1 MMESLVADNKNH
13 HYVPR
18 FYLRNFSPSGKS
30 IDLFNINSQR
40 QIKNA
45 PIKGQCCR
53 DYFYGKNPE
62 SEKSISAVEG
72 EVAQLFRIINEQVRL
87 PHYFT
92 AGHFL
97 LCFHIATQAGRTQ
110 YAADAINEVTDGMMR
125 EILKHEPAV
134 TKDMLSQVKFGYD
147 DPALISIGL
156 SALHYPL
163 LMDLECRVL
172 LAPRGS
178 EFITSDNP
186 VVKYNQFMMWDTVR
200 SNTGI
205 ASKGLQIFFP
215 IWPYLTLVMYDR
227 DVYHF
232 GSAKSSLVQMASAT
246 DVHELNMMQV
256 ASATKNVYTFS
267 PAANIFKVTQDAMK
281 YRRENKVVVRTFPQ
295 AREEGRES
303 EIIATSHKDIRT
315 HAKLGFMRV
324 NKRAKAWLKDF
335 KSHRFQPAVVV
346 RNEELTARLDAHI
359 EAVKN
364 GKARPEDAIKSIFG
378 KNIEDG
384 TF

>member
-1 MMESLVADNKNH
+1 MADNKNH
-13 HYVPR
+13 HYVPK
-18 FYLRNFSPSGKS
+18 FYLRNFSRSGKC
-30 IDLFNINSQR
+30 IDLFNIDRQR
-40 QIKNA
+40 QIKSA

-62 SEKSISAVEG
+62 NEKSLSAVEG
-72 EVAQLFRIINEQVRL
+72 EVAQLFRLIIEHRRL

-97 LCFHIATQAGRTQ
+97 LCFHIASQAGRTQ
-110 YAADAINEVTDGMMR
+110 YAADAMNALTDGMMR
-125 EILKHEPAV
+125 EILKNDPGV
-134 TKDMLSQVKFGYD
+134 TADMLSQVKFGYD

-172 LAPRGS
+172 FAPKGA

-186 VVKYNQFMMWDTVR
+186 VVKYNQFMMWRSDG

-215 IWPYLTLVMYDR
+215 IWPFLTLVMYDR

-232 GSAKSSLVQMASAT
+232 GNSKSSLIHMASEM

-256 ASATKNVYTFS
+256 VSATKNVYTFS
-267 PAANIFKVTQDAMK
+267 SASNIYKVAKDAAK
-281 YRRENKVVVRTFPQ
+281 YRRNNMVAIRAFPQ
-295 AREEGRES
+295 VREGGRES
-303 EIIATSHKDIRT
+303 EIIATSHEDIRT
-315 HAKLGFMRV
+315 NATLGFMRV
-324 NKRAKAWLKDF
+324 HKRAKNWLNEF
-335 KSHRFQPAVVV
+335 RSHRFQPAVVV
-346 RNEELTARLDAHI
+346 RNEELTTRLKVHI

-364 GKARPEDAIKSIFG
+364 GRASPEDAIKSIYG
-378 KNIEDG
+378 KQIVDG